1 MLKLKNKGMKICVFP
16 NDPLKTYYEK
26 GEIKERYFNPKNI
39 FDEVHI
45 ISLFDEEI
53 NEEKVKTVAGNAS
66 FKIHTVGKVTLINKN
81 QKKKEIIK
89 LIKKIN
95 PNVIRS
101 FNPLLQGWIAAKV
114 KQELKI
120 PLVISLHGDY
130 DRDLRYQNKKNHN
143 YKKYFKLQLT
153 KIILEK
159 YSLSNADEVI
169 IIYNF
174 IRNYA
179 KKMGAKKINLIY
191 NKVDLSQFSPKPEN
205 KNSKPII
212 ICVGRLIKEKN
223 QECLINAVKDL
234 DVKLLLIG
242 NGTEYNYLKKL
253 VKSLHIENKVQFETS
268 IQHENIASYYN
279 KSDIFALPIKYGGFA
294 IPALEAAASGIPVI
308 LPKQEFDPNPD
319 LIKDFALL
327 VDNNP
332 QSFKIAIQKILSEK
346 SFRDN
351 LINNGLNV
359 TKEISSDIIEEK
371 EKKLYLKLLDKI

>member
-1 MLKLKNKGMKICVFP
+1 MKICVFP

-26 GEIKERYFNPKNI
+26 GEIKERYFNPKNL

-53 NEEKVKTVAGNAS
+53 DEEKVKMVAGEAV
-66 FKIHTVGKVTLINKN
+66 FKIHVVGKVTLINKN

-89 LIKKIN
+89 IIKKIN
-95 PNVIRS
+95 PNIIRS
-101 FNPLLQGWIAAKV
+101 FNPLLQGWIATKV
-114 KQELKI
+114 KQELNI
-120 PLVISLHGDY
+120 PLIISLHGDY
-130 DRDLRYQNKKNHN
+130 DRDLRYQTKKNHN

-179 KKMGAKKINLIY
+179 KKMGAKNINLIY
-191 NKVDLSQFSPKPEN
+191 NKVNLAQFSPNLKLDN
-205 KNSKPII
+205 KESIPII

-223 QECLINAVKDL
+223 QECLINAIKDL

-253 VKSLHIENKVQFETS
+253 VKSLNIENKVQFETS

-308 LPKQEFDPNPD
+308 LPKQKFDPNPD

-327 VDNNP
+327 IDNNP
-332 QSFKIAIQKILSEK
+332 ESFKKAIQKVLSEK
-346 SFRDN
+346 SLRDN
-351 LINNGLNV
+351 LINKGLNV
-359 TKEISSDIIEEK
+359 TKEISSDVIEEK

>member
-1 MLKLKNKGMKICVFP
+1 MKICVFP

-53 NEEKVKTVAGNAS
+53 EEEKVKMVAGKAI
-66 FKIHTVGKVTLINKN
+66 FKIHAVGKVTLINKN

-95 PNVIRS
+95 PNIIRS
-101 FNPLLQGWIAAKV
+101 FNPLLQGWIATKV
-114 KQELKI
+114 KQELNI
-120 PLVISLHGDY
+120 PLIISLHGDY
-130 DRDLRYQNKKNHN
+130 DRDLRYQTKKNHN

-179 KKMGAKKINLIY
+179 KKMGAKNINLIY
-191 NKVDLSQFSPKPEN
+191 NKVNLSQFSPNLKLDN
-205 KNSKPII
+205 KESIPII

-223 QECLINAVKDL
+223 QECLINAIKDL

-253 VKSLHIENKVQFETS
+253 VKSLNIENKVQFETS

-279 KSDIFALPIKYGGFA
+279 RSDIFALPIKYGGFA

-308 LPKQEFDPNPD
+308 LPKQKFDPNPD

-327 VDNNP
+327 IDNNP
-332 QSFKIAIQKILSEK
+332 ESFKKAIQKVLSEK
-346 SFRDN
+346 SLRDN
-351 LINNGLNV
+351 LINKGLNV
-359 TKEISSDIIEEK
+359 TKDISSDVIEEK

>member
-1 MLKLKNKGMKICVFP
+1 MKICVFP

-66 FKIHTVGKVTLINKN
+66 FKIHVVGKVTLINKN

-95 PNVIRS
+95 PDVIRS

-130 DRDLRYQNKKNHN
+130 DRDLRYQTKKNHN
-143 YKKYFKLQLT
+143 YKKYFKLKLT

-191 NKVDLSQFSPKPEN
+191 NKVDLSQFSPNLKSEN
-205 KNSKPII
+205 KESKPII

-223 QECLINAVKDL
+223 QECLINAIKDL

-253 VKSLHIENKVQFETS
+253 VKSLDIENKVQFETS

-332 QSFKIAIQKILSEK
+332 ESFKTAIQKVLSEK

>member
-1 MLKLKNKGMKICVFP
+1 MKICIFP

-26 GEIKERYFNPKNI
+26 GEIKERYFNPKNMFEEI
-39 FDEVHI
+39 HV

-53 NEEKVKTVAGNAS
+53 NEEKVKMIAGNAS

-81 QKKKEIIK
+81 QKKKEILQ

-95 PNVIRS
+95 PDVIRS
-101 FNPLLQGWIAAKV
+101 FNPLLQGWVAAKV
-114 KQELKI
+114 KQELNI

-130 DRDLRYQNKKNHN
+130 DRDLRYQTKKNHN
-143 YKKYFKLQLT
+143 YKKYLKLQLT

-191 NKVDLSQFSPKPEN
+191 NKVDLSQFSPNLKSEN
-205 KNSKPII
+205 KESRPII

-223 QECLINAVKDL
+223 QECLINAIKDL

-253 VKSLHIENKVQFETS
+253 VKSLDIENKVQFETS

-332 QSFKIAIQKILSEK
+332 ESFKIAIQKVLSKK
-346 SFRDN
+346 SLRDD
-351 LINNGLNV
+351 LINKGLKV
-359 TKEISSDIIEEK
+359 TKEISSEIIEEK
-371 EKKLYLKLLDKI
+371 EKKLYLKLLNKI

>member
-1 MLKLKNKGMKICVFP
+1 MKICVFP

-53 NEEKVKTVAGNAS
+53 EEEKVKMVAGKAV
-66 FKIHTVGKVTLINKN
+66 FKIHVVGKVTLINKN

-95 PNVIRS
+95 PNIIRS
-101 FNPLLQGWIAAKV
+101 FNPLLQGWIATKV
-114 KQELKI
+114 KQELNI
-120 PLVISLHGDY
+120 PLIISLHGDY
-130 DRDLRYQNKKNHN
+130 DRDLRYQTKKNHN

-179 KKMGAKKINLIY
+179 KKMGAKNINLIY
-191 NKVDLSQFSPKPEN
+191 NKVNLSQFSPNLKLDN
-205 KNSKPII
+205 KESIPII

-223 QECLINAVKDL
+223 QECLINAIKDL

-253 VKSLHIENKVQFETS
+253 VKSLNIENKVQFETS

-279 KSDIFALPIKYGGFA
+279 RSDIFALPIKYGGFA

-308 LPKQEFDPNPD
+308 LPKQKFDPNPD

-327 VDNNP
+327 IDNNP
-332 QSFKIAIQKILSEK
+332 ESFKKAIQKVLSEK
-346 SFRDN
+346 SLRDN
-351 LINNGLNV
+351 LINKGLNV
-359 TKEISSDIIEEK
+359 TKEISSDVIEEK

>member
-1 MLKLKNKGMKICVFP
+1 MKICVFP

-26 GEIKERYFNPKNI
+26 GEIKERYFNPKNM

-53 NEEKVKTVAGNAS
+53 NEKKVKIVGGNAS
-66 FKIHTVGKVTLINKN
+66 FKIHTTGKVTLINKN
-81 QKKKEIIK
+81 RKKKEIIK
-89 LIKKIN
+89 LIKQIN
-95 PNVIRS
+95 PDIIRS
-101 FNPLLQGWIAAKV
+101 FNPLLQGWIATKV

-130 DRDLRYQNKKNHN
+130 DRDLRYQTKKNRN
-143 YKKYFKLQLT
+143 YKKYLKLQLT
-153 KIILEK
+153 KLILEK

-174 IRNYA
+174 IRDYA

-191 NKVDLSQFSPKPEN
+191 NKVDLSQFSPNLKPKN
-205 KNSKPII
+205 KKNKPII

-223 QECLINAVKDL
+223 QECLINAIKDL
-234 DVKLLLIG
+234 DVKLILIG
-242 NGTEYNYLKKL
+242 NGVEYNYLKKL
-253 VKSLHIENKVQFETS
+253 VKILDIENKVQFETS
-268 IQHENIASYYN
+268 IQHENIASFYN
-279 KSDIFALPIKYGGFA
+279 EADIFALPIMYGGFA

-308 LPKQEFDPNPD
+308 LPKQEFDLNPD

-332 QSFKIAIQKILSEK
+332 ESFKISIQKILSEK
-346 SFRDN
+346 SLRDD
-351 LINNGLNV
+351 LIKKGLKI
-359 TKEISSDIIEEK
+359 TKKINSDLIEEK
-371 EKKLYLKLLDKI
+371 EKRLYLKLLGKI

>member
-1 MLKLKNKGMKICVFP
+1 MKICVFP

-53 NEEKVKTVAGNAS
+53 EEEKVKMVAGKAI
-66 FKIHTVGKVTLINKN
+66 FKIHAVGKVTLINKN

-95 PNVIRS
+95 PNIIRS
-101 FNPLLQGWIAAKV
+101 FNPLLQGWIATKV
-114 KQELKI
+114 KQELNI
-120 PLVISLHGDY
+120 PLIISLHGDY
-130 DRDLRYQNKKNHN
+130 DRDLRYQTKKNHN

-179 KKMGAKKINLIY
+179 KKMGAKNINLIY
-191 NKVDLSQFSPKPEN
+191 NKVNLSQFSPNLKLDN
-205 KNSKPII
+205 KESIPII

-223 QECLINAVKDL
+223 QECLINAIKDL

-253 VKSLHIENKVQFETS
+253 VKSLDIENKVQFETS

-279 KSDIFALPIKYGGFA
+279 RSDIFALPIKYGGFA

-308 LPKQEFDPNPD
+308 LPKQKFDPNPD

-327 VDNNP
+327 IDNNP
-332 QSFKIAIQKILSEK
+332 ESFKKAIQKVLSEK
-346 SFRDN
+346 SLRDN
-351 LINNGLNV
+351 LINKGLNV
-359 TKEISSDIIEEK
+359 TKEISSDVIEEK